1 MIFQMTSDID
11 NNQSEWK
18 ELFEYDPTSREK
30 HQSKIIP
37 RYSFC
42 INWIFLF
49 NSDSQRRGTPPDSR
63 PGYLLPNLY
72 PPYINPSNGDCF
84 NVTDLFPTN
93 RSFRSPPFFL
103 NMSKNYAFMN
113 ISCERTGERYVSE
126 VWYFADWD
134 EFSTQRESLFGYLT
148 RHGTVSNVSLDLS
161 PELARTNNSYIS
173 GFSTRQIDA
182 IRYENSLTAGY
193 FVIISTN
200 MFPEPSYYITYYGI
214 VGPAN
219 LQEHTPQ
226 LKTLIVSAIL
236 GLTEYQTCVFNPES
250 PMMEQSLP
258 LPTGLSF
265 IAVMVVMFIRSLRG
279 RL

>member
-1 MIFQMTSDID
+1 M
-11 NNQSEWK
+11 NQ
-18 ELFEYDPTSREK
+18 
-30 HQSKIIP
+30 HQGKYGKIK
-37 RYSFC
+37 FHF
-42 INWIFLF
+42 IFLF
-49 NSDSQRRGTPPDSR
+49 FIIIFSSFISVASAGAPPLDNR
-63 PGYLLPNLY
+63 PGYLLPHLF
-72 PPYINPSNGDCF
+72 PPYINQSAGDCF
-84 NVTDLFPTN
+84 TETD
-93 RSFRSPPFFL
+93 SFKAFNHPFRPPPFFL
-103 NMSKNYAFMN
+103 NMSENYAFMN
-113 ISCERTGERYVSE
+113 ISCEKTGERYVSE
-126 VWYFADWD
+126 VWYFTDWD
-134 EFSTQRESLFGYLT
+134 EFSTQRESLFEYLT
-148 RHGTVSNVSLDLS
+148 RHGTVSNVTLDLS

-193 FVIISTN
+193 FVIISIN

-226 LKTLIVSAIL
+226 LKTLIMSTFP
-236 GLTEYQTCVFNPES
+236 GLMEYQTCVFNPES

-258 LPTGLSF
+258 LPTGLFF